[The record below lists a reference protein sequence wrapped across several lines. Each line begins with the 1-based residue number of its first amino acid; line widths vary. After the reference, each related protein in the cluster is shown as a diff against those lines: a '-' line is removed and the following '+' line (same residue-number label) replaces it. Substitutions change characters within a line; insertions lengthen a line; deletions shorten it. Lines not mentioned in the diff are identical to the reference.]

1 MSARGALVECDHQT
15 LKVTP
20 AMAAGVT
27 DKLWEIGDMSPWSR
41 HASPISSDLAWK
53 EDGEDIPEPLSLE
66 DLMATMVQ
74 LRSLEIHT

>member
-1 MSARGALVECDHQT
+1 MAEEALALHI
-15 LKVTP
+15 
-20 AMAAGVT
+20 AGM
-27 DKLWEIGDMSPWSR
+27 E
-41 HASPISSDLAWK
+41 